1 MSTQQAKIGTF
12 LLLAMVLAV
21 AAFYV
26 FPIQEA
32 MASLANI
39 NGNHVGSHNQNK
51 GKNNNN
57 KNCVALC

>member
-1 MSTQQAKIGTF
+1 MSSKQTQIGSF

-32 MASLANI
+32 MASLVNI
-39 NGNHVGSHNQNK
+39 NGNKVLSGNQNK
-51 GKNNNN
+51 GKDNNNCIGFC
-57 KNCVALC
+57 K